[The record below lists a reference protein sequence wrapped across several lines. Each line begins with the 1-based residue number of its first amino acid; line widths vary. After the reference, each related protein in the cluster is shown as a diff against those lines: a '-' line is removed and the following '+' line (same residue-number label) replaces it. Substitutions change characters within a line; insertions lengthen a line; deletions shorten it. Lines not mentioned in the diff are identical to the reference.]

1 VSLLVVALDVPTG
14 EEALHLAEAL
24 HPHVDGF
31 KVGLELL
38 MGEGPAIVSR
48 VAALGAPVFVDAKLH
63 DIPKTVA
70 GAASRL
76 GSIGARWVTVHA
88 SGGEEMIRTAVE
100 ALATSSEGDAGILA
114 VTILTSL
121 DEARLEAVGFSQGSP
136 AEHVTAMARLA
147 AAAGAEGVVCAVP
160 EAASVKVLDLDLIV
174 ATPGIRPAGSDSADQ
189 KRVATPGEAIEA
201 GADLLVVGRPITAAA
216 HPAAA
221 AVSILQEIE
230 AAVSTTGASHA
241 G

>member
-1 VSLLVVALDVPTG
+1 VSLLVVALDVPTAD
-14 EEALHLAEAL
+14 EALRLADSL

-38 MGEGPAIVSR
+38 MGEGPVVVSR

-63 DIPKTVA
+63 DIPNTVA
-70 GAASRL
+70 GAATRL

-88 SGGEEMIRTAVE
+88 SGGEEMVRAAVE
-100 ALATSSEGDAGILA
+100 ALATDAEGAAGVLA
-114 VTILTSL
+114 VTVLTSL
-121 DEARLEAVGFSQGSP
+121 DEATLETVGFGGNP
-136 AEHVTAMARLA
+136 TEHVIAMARLA

-160 EAASVKVLDLDLIV
+160 EAVAVKALDLALSV

-189 KRVATPGEAIEA
+189 KRVATPAEAVSA
-201 GADLLVVGRPITAAA
+201 GADLLVVGRPIIAAA
-216 HPAAA
+216 DPVAAA
-221 AVSILQEIE
+221 LSVMREIE
-230 AAVSTTGASHA
+230 AAVSAAGTGHP

>member
-1 VSLLVVALDVPTG
+1 
-14 EEALHLAEAL
+14 
-24 HPHVDGF
+24 
-31 KVGLELL
+31 
-38 MGEGPAIVSR
+38 MSR

-63 DIPKTVA
+63 DIPNTVA

-121 DEARLEAVGFSQGSP
+121 DEARLEAVGFSQGT

-189 KRVATPGEAIEA
+189 KRVATPGRGDQRRGPTCWWWAA
-201 GADLLVVGRPITAAA
+201 RSPRRPIRRRPPCRYCRRSRLRFRR
-216 HPAAA
+216 PAQATLA
-221 AVSILQEIE
+221 RVT
-230 AAVSTTGASHA
+230 VRRTR
-241 G
+241 